1 MTEISASVVKDLRE
15 KTGAGMMECKKALT
29 DAGGDAE
36 KAIDILRQK
45 GLASAA
51 KKSSRSASQGLI
63 ASYIQ
68 ADRVGVMVEINCET
82 DFVART
88 DDFQALVRDVMEQ
101 IAAAAPKYVSVEQS
115 PSAKPEDCL
124 LEQVFVKDPEKK
136 KKIKDLVTEKVA
148 KLGENIVVRRFSR
161 YQADNGLV
169 GSYIHMD
176 KIGVMVATESSRT
189 ADDLRPLV
197 KDVAMHIAAANPSY
211 LSRDQVPQDV
221 IEREKAIY
229 RAQVT
234 NKPAEITEKII
245 DGKLEK
251 YFGDVCLLEQV
262 FVKDPEGK
270 KRVRDVIGS
279 GVIIRSFSRFQLG
292 ETQPAEPKS
301 C

>member
-1 MTEISASVVKDLRE
+1 MTEISATAVKDLRE

-29 DAGGDAE
+29 DAGGDFE

-51 KKSSRSASQGLI
+51 KKASRSASQGLI
-63 ASYIQ
+63 SSLIQ
-68 ADRVGVMVEINCET
+68 GDKVGVMAEINCET

-88 DDFQALVRDVMEQ
+88 DDFQELMKNVMEQ
-101 IAAAAPKYVSVEQS
+101 VAAAKPTAVSLEES
-115 PSAKPEDCL
+115 PSEKPENCL
-124 LEQVFVKDPEKK
+124 LEQVFVNDPGKT

-148 KLGENIVVRRFSR
+148 KLGENIVIRRFVR

-169 GSYIHMD
+169 GAYIHMD
-176 KIGVMVATESSRT
+176 KIGVMVA
-189 ADDLRPLV
+189 ADSAAKADELRPLI
-197 KDVAMHIAAANPSY
+197 KDVAMHIAAANPAY
-211 LSRDQVPQDV
+211 ISRDQVPQDV

-229 RAQVT
+229 RAQVEG
-234 NKPAEITEKII
+234 KPADITEKIVG
-245 DGKLEK
+245 GKLEK
-251 YFGDVCLLEQV
+251 YYGDVCLLEQI

-270 KRVRDVIGS
+270 KKVKDVIGA
-279 GVIIRSFSRFQLG
+279 GTTIKSFARFQLG